1 MKVINFIGNVD
12 KRILVLPLARSLTF
26 LGETLLITDDTAY
39 KRMINADNIISGIKV
54 LITEEFSQN
63 MIEEYDDGV
72 TYSNII
78 FDTTSFIYEKAD
90 KKVICRHKDRRL
102 VPGSI
107 LEELDKVDIEGEPEV
122 ESEEIVLTAQIPK
135 KKFGKAKAKSITYLD
150 RYEESKKKAKLCAL
164 KPSHYYWL
172 CLCEEAQD
180 LSVIQ
185 DKDLLDFIVKEF
197 IDVFGM
203 SLKDFTG
210 LLAREK

>member
-26 LGETLLITDDTAY
+26 LGETLLITDDSSY
-39 KRMINADNIISGIKV
+39 KRMVNEDNIISGIKV

-135 KKFGKAKAKSITYLD
+135 KKFGKAKAKSIAYLD

-185 DKDLLDFIVKEF
+185 DKDLLDFLVKEF

-210 LLAREK
+210 LLTREK

>member
-26 LGETLLITDDTAY
+26 LGETLLITDDTSY
-39 KRMINADNIISGIKV
+39 KRMLNEDNIISGIKV
-54 LITEEFSQN
+54 LITEDFSQN

-72 TYSNII
+72 TYNNII

-135 KKFGKAKAKSITYLD
+135 KKFGKAKAKSIAYLD

-185 DKDLLDFIVKEF
+185 DKDLIDFIIKEF
-197 IDVFGM
+197 VDVFGM

-210 LLAREK
+210 LLTREK

>member
-39 KRMINADNIISGIKV
+39 KRMLNEDSIISGIKV

-135 KKFGKAKAKSITYLD
+135 KKFGKAKAKSIAYLD

-210 LLAREK
+210 LLVREK

>member
-39 KRMINADNIISGIKV
+39 KRMVNEDNIISGIKV
-54 LITEEFSQN
+54 LITEDFSQN

-72 TYSNII
+72 TYNNII

-102 VPGSI
+102 VPGSV

-135 KKFGKAKAKSITYLD
+135 KKFGKAKAKSIAYLD
-150 RYEESKKKAKLCAL
+150 RYEESKKKAKLCVL

-185 DKDLLDFIVKEF
+185 NKDLLDFIIKEF

-210 LLAREK
+210 LLTREK